1 MTFEEFKKQTK
12 DMPESDIPSLYR
24 VEVYAFKYYDCLDPE
39 DPEDR
44 ECIPYI
50 GVDHAEFDKVYS
62 IYESE
67 WSAVLDDINCAVEHE
82 KRTIYRINVYH
93 LPFGVMHD
101 NYQYIDLVIFN
112 SKGEEVYRAKSEHE
126 KRPFAP
132 GMIVEY
138 HLPEM
143 SAVELAIV
151 VKVSSDKEDKDLED
165 DEYGLLNLENKWCH
179 ARISD
184 ISEPSFP
191 VSDSFRERLDG
202 IYKKKLK
209 ELEERTISFTDLL
222 ELL

>member
-1 MTFEEFKKQTK
+1 MTFEEFKKQAK
-12 DMPESDIPSLYR
+12 DMPESDMPSLYR
-24 VEVYAFKYYDCLDPE
+24 VEVYAFKYYDCFDPE
-39 DPEDR
+39 DPDDR

-50 GVDHAEFDKVYS
+50 GEDFAEFDKVYS

-67 WSAVLDDINCAVEHE
+67 WGTVLEDVKHIVGHE
-82 KRTIYRINVYH
+82 RALYRIKVYH

-112 SKGEEVYRAKSEHE
+112 SKGEEVYKAKSEPV
-126 KRPFAP
+126 KNPFVP

-143 SAVELAIV
+143 HSVQLAIV
-151 VKVSSDKEDKDLED
+151 VKAPSYREDSDLED
-165 DEYGLLNLENKWCH
+165 DEYSLLNLENKWCH

-191 VSDSFRERLDG
+191 VSDNFRERLEE

-209 ELEERTISFTDLL
+209 EMEEGTISFTDLL
-222 ELL
+222 EFL

>member
-1 MTFEEFKKQTK
+1 MTFAEFNEHVK
-12 DMPESDIPSLYR
+12 DKSISDIPSLYR
-24 VEVYAFKYYDCLDPE
+24 LEAYAFKYYDCFDPE

-50 GVDHAEFDKVYS
+50 GEKHAEFDKVYA

-67 WSAVLDDINCAVEHE
+67 WSAVLADVKHIVENE
-82 KRTIYRINVYH
+82 RMLYRIRVYH

-101 NYQYIDLVIFN
+101 NNQYLDLVIFN
-112 SKGEEVYRAKSEHE
+112 SKGEEVYRSGSESEKS
-126 KRPFAP
+126 PFTP

-151 VKVSSDKEDKDLED
+151 VKVSSDKEDKDLEY

-191 VSDSFRERLDG
+191 VSDSFCERLEG

-222 ELL
+222 EFL

>member
-1 MTFEEFKKQTK
+1 MTFDEFKKHSK

-24 VEVYAFKYYDCLDPE
+24 VEVYAFKYYECFDPE
-39 DPEDR
+39 DPDDR

-50 GVDHAEFDKVYS
+50 GEDYAEFDKVYS

-67 WSAVLDDINCAVEHE
+67 WSAVLDDINYAVEHE
-82 KRTIYRINVYH
+82 KRTIYRIKVYH

-112 SKGEEVYRAKSEHE
+112 SNGEEVYRAKSEHE

-143 SAVELAIV
+143 SAVKLAIV
-151 VKVSSDKEDKDLED
+151 VKVSSDKEDRDLED

-191 VSDSFRERLDG
+191 VSDSFRERLEG

-209 ELEERTISFTDLL
+209 ELEERTISFADLL